1 MSHRALLFTGLLAVT
16 LTAHAAK
23 LLEHV
28 PLQWKP
34 TSNLSLPLN
43 ATPQTALQFEA
54 FTDRRENRE
63 LIAENSEDEKKVKPV
78 TTSDDVGAFVSTH
91 MHDLFKQSGYNVV
104 DSGGNVV
111 VRGEVTQFF
120 VRETGT
126 YQSEV
131 SVHMT
136 FETPAGTKLWSGTA
150 SGEATRFGRSYKA
163 ENYYE
168 VLSDAIVNAASSV
181 VKSQEFATAMAHH

>member
-1 MSHRALLFTGLLAVT
+1 MSHRARLLFTGLLAVT
-16 LTAHAAK
+16 LTAHAAA

-28 PLQWKP
+28 PLKWKA
-34 TSNLSLPLN
+34 TSNLSLPLS
-43 ATPQTALQFEA
+43 ATPETTLQFEA
-54 FTDRRENRE
+54 FKDARANKE

-104 DSGGNVV
+104 DTGATVI

-136 FETPAGTKLWSGTA
+136 FESASGAKLWSGTA
-150 SGEATRFGRSYKA
+150 SGEATRFGRSYKL
-163 ENYYE
+163 ENY
-168 VLSDAIVNAASSV
+168 
-181 VKSQEFATAMAHH
+181 